1 MTTLQQRM
9 AAALA
14 HRKSL
19 AKNPNDITQAA
30 LALAADV
37 KPPSVND
44 WFSGETK
51 SLKATTATLAAKYLG
66 VSSDWLAT
74 GRGPMLVGNPPPKAV
89 AQQLSDDGHRLL
101 PPQYSWE
108 GMMGTEMPE
117 EFRLVIGEG
126 SLAPL
131 IPAGTVVYFDRTK
144 KVRAGEGVLV
154 EDGDGVRHF
163 RRYRPLAGAEWEAFA
178 MNVSYRTLNSQTD
191 SLRII
196 AVYDGSRGS
205 LADL

>member
-1 MTTLQQRM
+1 MEE
-9 AAALA
+9 ALA

-19 AKNPNDITQAA
+19 VSNPNDVTQAS
-30 LALAADV
+30 LAAAV
-37 KPPSVND
+37 GIRPPSVSG
-44 WFSGETK
+44 WFSGTTK
-51 SLKATTATLAAKYLG
+51 SLKAETAALAAKYLR

-74 GRGPMLVGNPPPKAV
+74 GRGPMLIGNPPPKAL
-89 AQQLSDDGHRLL
+89 AHQLSDDGHRLL